1 MAARVT
7 ARHRDSLLA
16 VACAGVILL
25 AYQFAAEWGNFA
37 QLGAHALLVAAVWR
51 FRKYLPASPAPK
63 PVAYSYIAAWMLLW
77 LFLLTLLNVLPL
89 VEYADAPTGIGRLL
103 LNLPLIARIM
113 VPLAMELLFVWFLIR
128 RFRVKR
134 EHLSLGPVRSAGV
147 LNGFLLLLL
156 LPVIALLLS
165 GDALAGLALLGPK
178 EQLALGL
185 EGVIGIG
192 MAFSEELLFR
202 GAFFALL
209 RSRLSPFNAWIVQAV
224 LFGLSHIFVGS
235 PVAALGPGLVFGL
248 SVLLTRSL
256 LPGVAAHV
264 LMNVLGQIQ
273 AATFTQ

>member
-1 MAARVT
+1 MTIRVS

-37 QLGAHALLVAAVWR
+37 QLAAHALLVAAVWR
-51 FRKYLPASPAPK
+51 FRAYLPASPTPK
-63 PVAYSYIAAWMLLW
+63 PVAFSYVAAWMLLW
-77 LFLLTLLNVLPL
+77 LFILIFLNVLPI
-89 VEYADAPTGIGRLL
+89 VEYADAPMGLHRLL
-103 LNLPLIARIM
+103 LNLPLIARLL
-113 VPLAMELLFVWFLIR
+113 VPLAAQLLFAWFLIR
-128 RFRVKR
+128 RFRLKR
-134 EHLSLGPVRSAGV
+134 EHLSLGPVCSAGV
-147 LNGFLLLLL
+147 MNGFLLLLAFPL
-156 LPVIALLLS
+156 LGLVLS
-165 GDALAGLALLGPK
+165 GDAFSALLTLNPN

-185 EGVIGIG
+185 DAVIGIG
-192 MAFSEELLFR
+192 SAFSAELLFR

-209 RSRLSPFNAWIVQAV
+209 RSRLSPFNAWIAQAV

-235 PVAALGPGLVFGL
+235 PVGAIGPGLVFGL
-248 SVLLTRSL
+248 SVLLTRSV